1 MSRENVELHRRAGE
15 AFNTRD
21 VEAYI
26 AFCDPRVELH
36 SAVTG
41 PGYAV
46 YYGHAGVRKWHRDL
60 TDAFGGEVWLEPQAY
75 FDLGEHTISFHV
87 LRGRGAQ
94 SGADVHTPAAHVC
107 RWRQG
112 RIVYFKGYLDRE
124 DALKELDVSEEAL
137 DPIAP

>member
-15 AFNTRD
+15 AFNSRD

-26 AFCDPRVELH
+26 AFCDPQIELH

-41 PGYAV
+41 PGHAV

-60 TDAFGGEVWLEPQAY
+60 TDAFGGEVRLEPQAY

-87 LRGRGAQ
+87 LQGQGMR
-94 SGADVHTPAAHVC
+94 SGADVETAAAHVC
-107 RWRQG
+107 RWREG
-112 RIVYFKGYLDRE
+112 RIVYFKGYLRRE
-124 DALKELDVSEEAL
+124 DALRDLGVSEEAL
-137 DPIAP
+137 EPIVP